1 MKVLLLYESCTG
13 NTAYGVEVIRRV
25 LTGDGHACTV
35 KRFRDAT
42 PAEVSGFDLYG
53 FASPINSFAPL
64 APVWAFLKSLPDMG
78 GAPAFIFTTG
88 NGYAGVA
95 HRLTARR
102 LRKHGL
108 VVLGH
113 HLMKSA
119 DNWPFSRNLTRFM
132 DRLHPMKGEVKRTI
146 RWTKEMAGKAE
157 EVLAGRPVETPAYR
171 LWPTPTLPLAL
182 NAVYGGLK
190 LATGKR
196 ILDPDACTLCGK
208 CAEVCPAGAVS
219 MAPGPLFSKACV
231 GCWACFNA
239 CGANALRMGPKLARP
254 STQYRGISK
263 AKGEKVLSKL
273 GY

>member
-13 NTAYGVEVIRRV
+13 NTAYGAEVIRRV
-25 LTGDGHACTV
+25 LEKEGHDCTV
-35 KRFRDAT
+35 RRFRDT
-42 PAEVSGFDLYG
+42 QPFEVTGFDLYG
-53 FASPINSFAPL
+53 FASPLNSFAPL
-64 APVWAFLKSLPDMG
+64 APVWAWLKGLPDLTG
-78 GAPAFIFTTG
+78 KPAFIFTTG

-132 DRLHPMKGEVKRTI
+132 DRLHPLKGEVKRTI
-146 RWTKEMAGKAE
+146 GWTKEIAAKAE
-157 EVLAGRPVETPAYR
+157 EVAAGEQIETPAYR

-182 NAVYGGLK
+182 NAVHGGLK
-190 LATGKR
+190 LAMGRRT
-196 ILDPDACTLCGK
+196 LDAGACSLCGK

-219 MAPGPLFSKACV
+219 MQPGPVFSKACV

-239 CGANALRMGPKLARP
+239 CPESALRIGPKLARP
-254 STQYRGISK
+254 ATQYRGMSRKK
-263 AKGEKVLSKL
+263 AEKVLAKL

>member
-1 MKVLLLYESCTG
+1 MRVLLLYESCTG

-25 LTGDGHACTV
+25 LSRDGHDCKV
-35 KRFRDAT
+35 ERFRDAE
-42 PAEVSGFDLYG
+42 PSDLRGFDLYG
-53 FASPINSFAPL
+53 FATPLNSFAPL
-64 APVWAFLKSLPDMG
+64 APVWSFLKALPELSG
-78 GAPAFIFTTG
+78 KPAFIFTTG

-95 HRLTARR
+95 HRLMARR

-146 RWTKEMAGKAE
+146 RWTKEIAGKAE
-157 EVLAGRPVETPAYR
+157 AVLAGAEVETPAYR

-196 ILDPDACTLCGK
+196 IIDPDACTLCGR

-219 MAPGPLFSKACV
+219 MQPGPAFSKACV
-231 GCWACFNA
+231 GCWACFNV
-239 CGANALRMGPKLARP
+239 CPENALRMGPKLARP
-254 STQYRGISK
+254 ATQYRGMSSGK
-263 AKGEKVLSKL
+263 AERVLAKL

>member
-1 MKVLLLYESCTG
+1 MRVLLLYESCTG
-13 NTAYGVEVIRRV
+13 NTAYGVEIIRRV
-25 LTGDGHACTV
+25 LTKEGHVCTV

-42 PAEVSGFDLYG
+42 PEEVAGFDLYG

-64 APVWAFLKSLPDMG
+64 APVWAFLKALPDLPG
-78 GAPAFIFTTG
+78 VPAFIFTTG
-88 NGYAGVA
+88 NGIPGEA

-113 HLMKSA
+113 HLMRSA
-119 DNWPFSRNLTRFM
+119 DNWPFSRNLTRFT
-132 DRLHPMKGEVKRTI
+132 DRLYPMKGEVKRTI
-146 RWTKEMAGKAE
+146 AWTKEMVEKAE
-157 EVLAGRPVETPAYR
+157 DVLAGRPVETPAYR
-171 LWPTPTLPLAL
+171 LWPEPLLLLAL
-182 NAVYGGLK
+182 NAVHGGLR
-190 LATGKR
+190 LVTGKR

-219 MAPGPLFSKACV
+219 MQPGPAFSKACV

-239 CGANALRMGPKLARP
+239 CPANALHMGPRLARP
-254 STQYRGISK
+254 ATQYHGMSPKK
-263 AKGEKVLSKL
+263 AEKVLSKL

>member
-1 MKVLLLYESCTG
+1 MRVMLLYESCTG
-13 NTAYGVEVIRRV
+13 NTAYGVEIIRRV
-25 LTGDGHACTV
+25 LTKEGHVCTV

-42 PAEVSGFDLYG
+42 PEEVRSFDLYG

-64 APVWAFLKSLPDMG
+64 APVWAFLKALPDLP

-88 NGYAGVA
+88 NGIPGEA
-95 HRLTARR
+95 HRLIARR

-113 HLMKSA
+113 HLMRSA
-119 DNWPFSRNLTRFM
+119 DNWPFSRNLTRFT
-132 DRLHPMKGEVKRTI
+132 DRFYPMKGEVKRTI
-146 RWTKEMAGKAE
+146 AWTKEMMERAE
-157 EVLAGRPVETPAYR
+157 DVLAGRPVETPSYG
-171 LWPTPTLPLAL
+171 LWPEPLLLLGL
-182 NAVYGGLK
+182 NAVHGGLR
-190 LATGKR
+190 LVTGKR

-219 MAPGPLFSKACV
+219 MQPGPQFSKACV

-239 CGANALRMGPKLARP
+239 CPADALRMGPRLARP
-254 STQYRGISK
+254 ATQYQGMSPKR
-263 AKGEKVLSKL
+263 AEKVLAKL